1 MKTIINLHNY
11 KITNPRT
18 IPKDRTC
25 NCPDEAKCPLSQ
37 KFLVKNIYKAVST
50 STNPHYKEKI
60 YFGTAETPFKP
71 WYSNH
76 QRSFTFLKYKTD
88 TELSSEVWQM
98 KMSGQTPV
106 ITWKIVYKN
115 MFTLQT

>member
-1 MKTIINLHNY
+1 MKTIINSHNY

-37 KFLVKNIYKAVST
+37 KCLVKNIYKAVST

-71 WYSNH
+71 
-76 QRSFTFLKYKTD
+76 
-88 TELSSEVWQM
+88 
-98 KMSGQTPV
+98 
-106 ITWKIVYKN
+106 
-115 MFTLQT
+115 